1 MCRPFSLRVTATEQ
15 TVAFRSSKSV
25 PGRARTRQPRE
36 NRMRSPKFGTE
47 LHGNA
52 VNLLTAFDRTL
63 SVAFRIWRLLVQHVI
78 QERTTCGDNDR
89 EYCPFAGLPDKT
101 QQMRVLEIKLQHAFV
116 GALIATARSGSVLAA
131 VVLGTKIAHL
141 GNGSIHDDR
150 TRVVR
155 ASVGASTGAGPGG
168 KSEARIG
175 FCFNDHTRPGV
186 MPAAGRLHC
195 AASSRAH
202 RQEVLRL
209 ERCRV
214 GLVAGRSDNVRDR
227 SVVTPFLPDILHT
240 CAVSTAPARSNP

>member
-141 GNGSIHDDR
+141 ANGPTHDDR

-155 ASVGASTGAGPGG
+155 ASVGASTGAGQAAKVKTGL
-168 KSEARIG
+168 A
-175 FCFNDHTRPGV
+175 FALMTTLD
-186 MPAAGRLHC
+186 PALCQPLAGC
-195 AASSRAH
+195 T
-202 RQEVLRL
+202 V
-209 ERCRV
+209 
-214 GLVAGRSDNVRDR
+214 
-227 SVVTPFLPDILHT
+227 PP
-240 CAVSTAPARSNP
+240 APALIVRKYCVWNVAV

>member
-1 MCRPFSLRVTATEQ
+1 
-15 TVAFRSSKSV
+15 
-25 PGRARTRQPRE
+25 
-36 NRMRSPKFGTE
+36 MRSPKFGTE

-155 ASVGASTGAGPGG
+155 ASVGASTGAGQAAKVKTGL
-168 KSEARIG
+168 A
-175 FCFNDHTRPGV
+175 FALMTTLD
-186 MPAAGRLHC
+186 PALCQPLAGC
-195 AASSRAH
+195 T
-202 RQEVLRL
+202 V
-209 ERCRV
+209 
-214 GLVAGRSDNVRDR
+214 
-227 SVVTPFLPDILHT
+227 PP
-240 CAVSTAPARSNP
+240 APALIVRKYCVWNVAV

>member
-101 QQMRVLEIKLQHAFV
+101 QQMRVLEIQLQHAFV

-141 GNGSIHDDR
+141 ANGPTHDDR
-150 TRVVR
+150 T
-155 ASVGASTGAGPGG
+155 PGC
-168 KSEARIG
+168 S
-175 FCFNDHTRPGV
+175 CQ
-186 MPAAGRLHC
+186 
-195 AASSRAH
+195 SRS
-202 RQEVLRL
+202 QY
-209 ERCRV
+209 RCRP
-214 GLVAGRSDNVRDR
+214 RRQK
-227 SVVTPFLPDILHT
+227 
-240 CAVSTAPARSNP
+240 